1 MYNEFE
7 QLKKKVY
14 VAKRKKK
21 KVQVS
26 TLYCKIYRNAKEA
39 YLRAY

>member
-14 VAKRKKK
+14 VAKRKK

>member
-7 QLKKKVY
+7 VKKKVY
-14 VAKRKKK
+14 IVKKK
-21 KVQVS
+21 KKRYKF
-26 TLYCKIYRNAKEA
+26 LRYYCKIYRNAKEA